1 MRLPL
6 VSMEGS
12 PLLNNT
18 QLLMNKKYFSLLIL
32 TVFMCGTV
40 VFGQKSIVILHTN
53 DTHSRIE
60 PVPESDRIAGNKGG
74 VVRRINYIEQVRKEN
89 KNVLLF
95 DAGDFLQGTPYF
107 NLFKGE
113 VETEA
118 MNLMRYDAVTL
129 GNHEFD
135 YGLEILEKVVSR
147 AKFPIISSN
156 YDFSGTPLNNLIKP
170 YLIFKK
176 DGVKIGV
183 IAINIQPK
191 GLIASGNYD
200 GMKFLQPERVANELA
215 LKLKTTD
222 RCDMVICLSHL
233 GYTADK
239 RLVGQTR
246 NIDIII
252 GGHSHTHMKTPDILK
267 NIDNKNVMV
276 FQTAGRGIYV
286 GRIDVELEK
295 MKQ

>member
-1 MRLPL
+1 
-6 VSMEGS
+6 
-12 PLLNNT
+12 
-18 QLLMNKKYFSLLIL
+18 MNKKYFFLLIL

-40 VFGQKSIVILHTN
+40 AFGQKSIVILHTN

-170 YLIFKK
+170 YLILKK

-183 IAINIQPK
+183 IAINIQPR
-191 GLIASGNYD
+191 GLIASGNYE
-200 GMKFLQPERVANELA
+200 GMKFLPPERVANELA

>member
-1 MRLPL
+1 
-6 VSMEGS
+6 
-12 PLLNNT
+12 
-18 QLLMNKKYFSLLIL
+18 MNKKYFFLLIL

-40 VFGQKSIVILHTN
+40 AFGQKSIVILHTN

-60 PVPESDRIAGNKGG
+60 PIPESDRIAGNKGG
-74 VVRRINYIEQVRKEN
+74 VVRRMNYIEQVRKEN

-118 MNLMRYDAVTL
+118 MNMMRYDAVTL

-135 YGLEILEKVVSR
+135 YGLEALEKVVRR

-239 RLVGQTR
+239 RLVEQTR
-246 NIDIII
+246 NIDIVI
-252 GGHSHTHMKTPDILK
+252 GGHSHTNMKTPDMLK
-267 NIDNKNVMV
+267 NIDNKDVMV

-295 MKQ
+295 VK

>member
-1 MRLPL
+1 
-6 VSMEGS
+6 
-12 PLLNNT
+12 
-18 QLLMNKKYFSLLIL
+18 MNKKYFSLLLL
-32 TVFMCGTV
+32 TVFMCGTI
-40 VFGQKSIVILHTN
+40 VFGQKNIVILHTN

-74 VVRRINYIEQVRKEN
+74 VARRMNYIEQVRNEN

-118 MNLMRYDAVTL
+118 MNLMHYDAVTL

-135 YGLEILEKVVSR
+135 YGMEILEKVVHR

-156 YDFSGTPLNNLIKP
+156 YDFSGTPLNNFIKP
-170 YLIFKK
+170 YLILKK

-191 GLIASGNYD
+191 GLIASGNYN

-215 LKLKTTD
+215 LKLKTID

-239 RLVGQTR
+239 RLVEQTR

-252 GGHSHTHMKTPDILK
+252 GGHSHTNMKTPDLLK
-267 NIDNKNVMV
+267 NIDNKDVMV

-295 MKQ
+295 VKQ

>member
-1 MRLPL
+1 
-6 VSMEGS
+6 
-12 PLLNNT
+12 
-18 QLLMNKKYFSLLIL
+18 MNKKYFFLLIL

-40 VFGQKSIVILHTN
+40 AFGQKSIVILHTN

-60 PVPESDRIAGNKGG
+60 PIPESDRIAGNKGG
-74 VVRRINYIEQVRKEN
+74 VVRRMNYIEQVRKEN

-118 MNLMRYDAVTL
+118 MNMMRYDAVTL

-135 YGLEILEKVVSR
+135 YGLEALEKVVRR

>member
-1 MRLPL
+1 
-6 VSMEGS
+6 
-12 PLLNNT
+12 
-18 QLLMNKKYFSLLIL
+18 MNKKYFSLLIL

-74 VVRRINYIEQVRKEN
+74 VVRRMNYIEQVRKEN

-118 MNLMRYDAVTL
+118 MNLMRYDVVTL

-135 YGLEILEKVVSR
+135 YGMEILEKVVRR

-156 YDFSGTPLNNLIKP
+156 YDFSGTPLNHFIKP
-170 YLIFKK
+170 YLILKK

-183 IAINIQPK
+183 IAINIQPR
-191 GLIASGNYD
+191 GLIASGNYN

-239 RLVGQTR
+239 RLVEQTR

-252 GGHSHTHMKTPDILK
+252 GGHSHTHMKAPNMLK
-267 NIDNKNVMV
+267 NIDNKDVMV

-295 MKQ
+295 VRQ

>member
-1 MRLPL
+1 M
-6 VSMEGS
+6 
-12 PLLNNT
+12 NN
-18 QLLMNKKYFSLLIL
+18 KYLSIFFIIFLS
-32 TVFMCGTV
+32 CGTF
-40 VFGQKSIVILHTN
+40 VFGQKNIVILHTN

-60 PVPESDRIAGNKGG
+60 PLPETDRFAPNKGG
-74 VVRRINYIEQVRKEN
+74 VIRRIKYINQVRKEN

-107 NLFKGE
+107 NLFKGD

-135 YGLEILEKVVSR
+135 YGIDVLEKVVR
-147 AKFPIISSN
+147 QAKFPIISSN
-156 YDFSGTPLNNLIKP
+156 YDFSGTALNNLIKP
-170 YLIFKK
+170 YSIIKR
-176 DGVKIGV
+176 DGIKIG
-183 IAINIQPK
+183 IIGIGIQPK
-191 GLIASGNYD
+191 GLVATDNYA
-200 GMKFLQPERVANELA
+200 GMKFLSPVETANELA

-222 RCDMVICLSHL
+222 KCDIVICLSHL

-239 RLVGQTR
+239 RLVEKTR

-252 GGHSHTHMKTPDILK
+252 GGHSHTNMKTPDIIK
-267 NIDNKNVMV
+267 NIDNKDVLV
-276 FQTAGRGIYV
+276 FQTAGRGANV

-295 MKQ
+295 TRR

>member
-1 MRLPL
+1 
-6 VSMEGS
+6 
-12 PLLNNT
+12 
-18 QLLMNKKYFSLLIL
+18 MNKKYFSLLLL
-32 TVFMCGTV
+32 TVFMCGTI
-40 VFGQKSIVILHTN
+40 VFGQKNIVILHTN

-74 VVRRINYIEQVRKEN
+74 VVRRMNYIEQVRKEN

-107 NLFKGE
+107 NLFKGK

-118 MNLMRYDAVTL
+118 MNMMRYDAVTL

-135 YGLEILEKVVSR
+135 YGLEALEKVVRR

-183 IAINIQPK
+183 IGINIQPR

-239 RLVGQTR
+239 RLVEQTR

-252 GGHSHTHMKTPDILK
+252 GGHSHTNMKTPDMLK
-267 NIDNKNVMV
+267 NIDNKDVMV

-295 MKQ
+295 VK

>member
-1 MRLPL
+1 
-6 VSMEGS
+6 
-12 PLLNNT
+12 
-18 QLLMNKKYFSLLIL
+18 MNKKYFFLLIL

-40 VFGQKSIVILHTN
+40 AFGQKSIVILHTN

-74 VVRRINYIEQVRKEN
+74 VVRRMNYIEQVRKEN

-107 NLFKGE
+107 NLFKGV

-118 MNLMRYDAVTL
+118 MNMMRYDAVTL

-135 YGLEILEKVVSR
+135 YGLEALEKVVRR

-239 RLVGQTR
+239 RLVEQTR

-252 GGHSHTHMKTPDILK
+252 GGHSHTNMKTPDMLK
-267 NIDNKNVMV
+267 NIDNKDVMV

-295 MKQ
+295 VK

>member
-1 MRLPL
+1 
-6 VSMEGS
+6 
-12 PLLNNT
+12 
-18 QLLMNKKYFSLLIL
+18 MNKKYFFLLIL

-40 VFGQKSIVILHTN
+40 AFGQKSIVILHTN

-74 VVRRINYIEQVRKEN
+74 VVRRMNYIEQVRKEN

-118 MNLMRYDAVTL
+118 MNMMRYDAVTL

-135 YGLEILEKVVSR
+135 YGLEALEKVVRR

-239 RLVGQTR
+239 RLVEQTR

-252 GGHSHTHMKTPDILK
+252 GGHSHTNMKTPDMLK
-267 NIDNKNVMV
+267 NIDNKDVMV

-295 MKQ
+295 VK

>member
-1 MRLPL
+1 
-6 VSMEGS
+6 
-12 PLLNNT
+12 
-18 QLLMNKKYFSLLIL
+18 MNKKYFFLLIL

-40 VFGQKSIVILHTN
+40 AFGQKSIVILHTN

-74 VVRRINYIEQVRKEN
+74 VVRRMNYIEQVRKEN

-118 MNLMRYDAVTL
+118 MNMMRYDAVTL

-135 YGLEILEKVVSR
+135 YGLEILEKVVRR

-239 RLVGQTR
+239 RLVEQTR
-246 NIDIII
+246 NIDIVI
-252 GGHSHTHMKTPDILK
+252 GGHSHTNMKTPDMLK
-267 NIDNKNVMV
+267 NIDNKDVMV

-295 MKQ
+295 VK